1 MASILQTTGSTDAD
15 HPHRAADQSSLLI
28 SNEDQPCLHEVDAE
42 MLRSS
47 EPDGDPLIPIGVAIS
62 PPTAFSD
69 TTENQTIIEQTELAQ
84 KPECL
89 PSHGLSL
96 VASLRLAAS
105 EQEVE
110 RELEREKREKE
121 RIENMKREEREREER
136 EEAEKKEKERV
147 EKEEERQRLEKER
160 EEMER
165 KERERMEREKEEERK
180 RLEKERKDLENKQRE
195 EWKKAEK
202 ERKQRIERADAEE
215 KKENEE
221 REKKRKGE
229 EDKVRQREEDSK
241 GEKPQQEPEIISGSA
256 SLQNKQEV
264 MNNQSNDWPPL
275 REAELDDIAYD
286 ERLKGDEEQSESK
299 SDPKLVKTIDPNTE
313 VKLVSTRPADSVP
326 AARPAN
332 KLDSRSVKPEDSV
345 DSVKKAPDDTALR
358 SVKKGKSKLKS
369 GAIPVWLREEEDEE
383 VEYER
388 GQEDLGSIWLAEL
401 YMEGE
406 AG

>member
-1 MASILQTTGSTDAD
+1 
-15 HPHRAADQSSLLI
+15 
-28 SNEDQPCLHEVDAE
+28 

-47 EPDGDPLIPIGVAIS
+47 DPDGEPLTPIGVDIS

-69 TTENQTIIEQTELAQ
+69 TTENQTELT
-84 KPECL
+84 ECL

-110 RELEREKREKE
+110 RELERERREKE

-136 EEAEKKEKERV
+136 EEAERKEKERV
-147 EKEEERQRLEKER
+147 EKENEEKQRLEKER

-165 KERERMEREKEEERK
+165 RERERIEREKEEKRK
-180 RLEKERKDLENKQRE
+180 RLEKEREELEYKQRE
-195 EWKKAEK
+195 EREKAEK
-202 ERKQRIERADAEE
+202 ERKQCIERADVEE

-229 EDKVRQREEDSK
+229 EDKVRQRKEDSR
-241 GEKPQQEPEIISGSA
+241 GEKPQQKPEIISGST

-264 MNNQSNDWPPL
+264 MNNQSTDWPPL

-286 ERLKGDEEQSESK
+286 ERLQGDEEQSESK
-299 SDPKLVKTIDPNTE
+299 SDPKLMKTIDPNTE
-313 VKLVSTRPADSVP
+313 VKLASTRPADSVP
-326 AARPAN
+326 AAGPAN
-332 KLDSRSVKPEDSV
+332 KLDSRSVKPEYSV
-345 DSVKKAPDDTALR
+345 IAVKKAPDNTALR
-358 SVKKGKSKLKS
+358 SVKKGKSNLKS